1 MLLKLRSIS
10 LSTRLTAAYTFFI
23 VLVAG
28 ALTLSLYLHLRQTQ
42 REAIRERL
50 RDIVSLASPQVDGD
64 FHSLIVAPDD
74 IRSSYYRIVDG
85 DLQTMQES
93 SDAISHLY
101 TLRQMADG
109 RIVFVVDHGHTHQHS
124 HQPVQGQGSP
134 EEEPAPPPRAAVGEE
149 LTEVTPLLTRGLDTI
164 RQAVVEPDLI
174 RNPFGEMVLFGYG
187 PIFDQSGRQDGVLAV
202 ELDASTVVANEVYAR
217 FIALATFLATLPPV
231 LLVGFLLVRKLTAPI
246 AELVKGA
253 ERITHGDLNQ
263 RVQVRSRDEIGV
275 LAAAFN
281 TMAESLQARITSE
294 QRAREELRQSHQQLA
309 EYNLTLEQRVEQRTA
324 ELARATRVA
333 QEAREA
339 AEEANHAK
347 SQFLANMSHELRTP
361 LNAIIGYSE
370 MLQEDAIDMEYTEIL
385 PDLRKIYTAGKHLL
399 DLIND
404 ILDLSKI
411 EAGRMD
417 LFLEDIDLPALV
429 DNVVSTIQ
437 PLVEKNQN
445 VLELQNDEAVP
456 TIYADQTK
464 VRQVL
469 FNLLSNAS
477 KFTEQGRILLEVIGE
492 GETCSPAAPV
502 PDPCRHI
509 IFRITDTGIGIPH
522 EQMQR
527 LFTAFTQAD
536 ASTTR
541 KYGGT
546 GLGLVISQR
555 FCQMMGGDIQVESEE
570 GQGTKF
576 TVRLPVE
583 VRPEVLQPEHQA
595 ETVDGTDGV
604 EAQVIR
610 PPSGVEGL
618 VLVVDDDPVV
628 RELVSRWLV
637 REGLHTATATS
648 GAEGLRLA
656 RELHPDVIT
665 LDVMMPGMD
674 GWSVLAALKSDP
686 AIADIPVIMLTI
698 VDEKEIGFALGAT
711 DYLIKPINATRL
723 LSIVRKSRQKAEESG
738 VTAGGSV
745 LVVEDE
751 AMTREVLQRT
761 LEKDGWSVT
770 VAENGRVAL
779 EQMNEQ
785 RPDLILLDL
794 MMPEVDGFQVVRCLR
809 ESPDWRTI
817 PVVVITAMELTPE
830 ERQLLNGSVAR
841 VLQKAS
847 YSREELL
854 SEVHRLVQT
863 CLRQKSVRVVR

>member
-1 MLLKLRSIS
+1 MFLKLQIRN
-10 LSTRLTAAYTFFI
+10 LSARLTIAYTFFI

-42 REAIRERL
+42 RSAIRERL
-50 RDIVSLASPQVDGD
+50 LDIVGLASPQIDGD
-64 FHSLIVAPDD
+64 FHSLIVSPDD
-74 IRSSYYRIVDG
+74 VRSSYYRIVDS

-93 SDAISHLY
+93 SDAICHLY
-101 TLRQMADG
+101 TLRQLADG
-109 RIVFVVDHGHTHQHS
+109 QMVFVVDHGHSRCQI
-124 HQPVQGQGSP
+124 QGNHVA
-134 EEEPAPPPRAAVGEE
+134 EPIPRAAVGDE
-149 LTEVTPLLTRGLDTI
+149 LTEVTPLLDGGL
-164 RQAVVEPDLI
+164 QAILQPVVEPDLI

-202 ELDASTVVANEVYAR
+202 ELNASMVVDNEVYAR
-217 FIALATFLATLPPV
+217 VIALATFLLTLPPV
-231 LLVGFLLVRKLTAPI
+231 LLVGFLLVSKLTAPI
-246 AELVKGA
+246 ADLVRGA
-253 ERITHGDLNQ
+253 ERIAQGDLSQ
-263 RVQVRSRDEIGV
+263 RVQVRSRDEIGL

-294 QRAREELRQSHQQLA
+294 QRAREELRLSHQQLA

-324 ELARATRVA
+324 ELARATRLA

-339 AEEANHAK
+339 AEEANQAK

-370 MLQEDAIDMEYTEIL
+370 MLQEDAIDLEYTEIL

-417 LFLEDIDLPALV
+417 LFLEDIDLPALI

-445 VLELQNDEAVP
+445 VLEVQNDG
-456 TIYADQTK
+456 TITTIHADQTK

-477 KFTEQGRILLEVIGE
+477 KFTEQGRILLEVAGE
-492 GETCSPAAPV
+492 PETCAPNSPV
-502 PDPCRHI
+502 LDPGRHI
-509 IFRITDTGIGIPH
+509 IFRITDTGIGIPQ
-522 EQMQR
+522 EQIQR

-555 FCQMMGGDIQVESEE
+555 FCQMMGGSIQVESQE

-576 TVRLPVE
+576 IVRLPVE
-583 VRPEVLQPEHQA
+583 VRPEQLRPDDHGEPALATA
-595 ETVDGTDGV
+595 EMM
-604 EAQVIR
+604 IK
-610 PPSGVEGL
+610 PPLGIEST
-618 VLVVDDDPVV
+618 VLVIDDDPVV

-637 REGLHTATATS
+637 REGLHTVTATS

-674 GWSVLAALKSDP
+674 GWSVLGALKSDP
-686 AIADIPVIMLTI
+686 AVADIPVIMLTI

-711 DYLIKPINATRL
+711 DYLIKPINASRL
-723 LSIVRKSRQKAEESG
+723 LSIVRKSRQKAEETG
-738 VTAGGSV
+738 EPAGGSV
-745 LVVEDE
+745 LVVEDDS
-751 AMTREVLQRT
+751 MTREMLQRT
-761 LEKDGWSVT
+761 LEKDGWVVT

-779 EQMNEQ
+779 EQLNEQ

-794 MMPEVDGFQVVRCLR
+794 MMPEIDGFQVVRSLR
-809 ESPDWRTI
+809 ESPDWRTV

-830 ERQLLNGSVAR
+830 DRQLLNGSVAR
-841 VLQKAS
+841 VLQKAT
-847 YSREELL
+847 YSREALL
-854 SEVHRLVQT
+854 SEVHTLVQS
-863 CLRQKSVRVVR
+863 CLRQKSVRVPR